1 MAVRGGFLGLT
12 FGIGYLISC
21 SHTTLNHFGWY
32 LMGLSFFHF
41 SEYLTTAATNPS
53 SLTLDSY
60 LLDHSREYK
69 MAAVAS
75 WLEFFVEW
83 YIAPGNALLITVLCI
98 RISLSQLV
106 LSKKQCNDICI
117 NLICKFQEE
126 CIIWQK

>member
-1 MAVRGGFLGLT
+1 
-12 FGIGYLISC
+12 
-21 SHTTLNHFGWY
+21 
-32 LMGLSFFHF
+32 MGLSFFHF

-83 YIAPGNALLITVLCI
+83 YIAPGNA
-98 RISLSQLV
+98 SQLV

>member
-83 YIAPGNALLITVLCI
+83 YIAPGNALLITVLL

-117 NLICKFQEE
+117 NLICKFQKE

>member
-83 YIAPGNALLITVLCI
+83 YIAPGNALLITVLYAFH
-98 RISLSQLV
+98 LV
-106 LSKKQCNDICI
+106 S
-117 NLICKFQEE
+117 
-126 CIIWQK
+126 